1 MLPQVTALIMSIGT
15 IVSGS
20 VLVEIIF
27 SYPGLG
33 WLMYQAIGNRDYP
46 LIQGTTF
53 MLVLAVALSVL
64 ILDLIYPL
72 LDPRITLTEQ

>member
-33 WLMYQAIGNRDYP
+33 WLMYQAIGNSDYP